1 MAVVQFSSWVFLF
14 MTLWTVAH
22 QASLSSTTSQSLLK
36 FMSTETVMLFNHLIL
51 CSSFLLLMLS
61 NYLILC
67 RRLLLL
73 PSVFSSIRIFTNEL
87 ALCIRWPKY
96 WSLSFS
102 ISPSNEYTGVISF
115 GWAGLIMHH
124 NLKTWVLWFS
134 AFFTVQFSHPYMT
147 TGKTVALAIQIFVGK
162 LMSLLFNTLF
172 MFVIASFQGANVF

>member
-1 MAVVQFSSWVFLF
+1 

-36 FMSTETVMLFNHLIL
+36 FMSIETVMLFNHLIL
-51 CSSFLLLMLS
+51 CSSFFLLMLS

-115 GWAGLIMHH
+115 RMGWFYHASQFENMSSL
-124 NLKTWVLWFS
+124 VLSLLYGPIFTSIHDYWKNHSFGYTDLCWQSDVS
-134 AFFTVQFSHPYMT
+134 AF
-147 TGKTVALAIQIFVGK
+147 
-162 LMSLLFNTLF
+162 
-172 MFVIASFQGANVF
+172 